1 MINLTEEEVKNL
13 MQFVEEL
20 PTKYGIPLV
29 QFFNP
34 KIEEAKKL
42 KEQDEQGD
50 N

>member
-1 MINLTEEEVKNL
+1 MVNLTEEEVKSL
-13 MQFVEEL
+13 MQFIEEL

-42 KEQDEQGD
+42 KEDEQGK

>member
-1 MINLTEEEVKNL
+1 MVNLTKEEVADL
-13 MQFVEEL
+13 MKFIEEI

-42 KEQDEQGD
+42 AEDEQGE